1 MALYD
6 EVRTIPYDSF
16 DSQVECD
23 KYDRASSA
31 WDKFMQAAA
40 IAKFYSNNGD
50 RRGEEVWLLRA
61 LYWADC
67 DSSCSEVAYALAD
80 HCDRY
85 GVYISRCMGNDDVP
99 TRMDGR
105 LWRKVARGESLS
117 DDSST
122 DSQDGSGPSAEAA
135 AQVGAAASK
144 GLIDEVGWGTVILL
158 PFGVFMIGKFILD
171 TYGDIIFGFLK
182 TAGIVVA
189 VIAALFVITKF
200 ILPRFRG

>member
-6 EVRTIPYDSF
+6 EARTIPYDTF
-16 DSQVECD
+16 DYKAECD
-23 KYDRASSA
+23 AYDRASSD

-40 IAKFYSNNGD
+40 LAKFASRNGD
-50 RRGEEVWLLRA
+50 RRGEEDWLLRA
-61 LYWADC
+61 LCWADC

-85 GVYISRCMGNDDVP
+85 GVYISYCLGNDDVP

-105 LWRKVARGESLS
+105 LWRKFARGESLS

-171 TYGDIIFGFLK
+171 TYGDIIFDFLK